1 VLVNIKLLFFF
12 FFLSFI
18 YRHFIIDVSKASD
31 LEQSKFAPVGA
42 PLPGVNILIMD
53 NEYNVKSIG
62 ISGEVKL
69 YLIRLNNVFH

>member
-1 VLVNIKLLFFF
+1 VLVNIIIIIII
-12 FFLSFI
+12 LSFI
-18 YRHFIIDVSKASD
+18 IKNCVIDVSKASD

-53 NEYNVKSIG
+53 KEYNVKSIG

-69 YLIRLNNVFH
+69 YLIRLSNVFH

>member
-1 VLVNIKLLFFF
+1 LFF
-12 FFLSFI
+12 I
-18 YRHFIIDVSKASD
+18 NQHFIDVSKASD

-42 PLPGVNILIMD
+42 PLPGVHVLIMD

-69 YLIRLNNVFH
+69 YFIRFSLILLSTRRQIETA